1 MDLKLKLSVFE
12 KVDLELF
19 FSHLTR
25 RYVESEN
32 CITDENYKRLDN
44 FCMSADEFKL
54 IRKLQ
59 KALVNTYD
67 KSNFT

>member
-1 MDLKLKLSVFE
+1 MELKLKLTVSE

-19 FSHLTR
+19 FSHLSR

-32 CITDENYKRLDN
+32 CITDENYKRLGN
-44 FCMSADEFKL
+44 FFMSVDEFNL

-59 KALVNTYD
+59 NALVDTYG
-67 KSNFT
+67 KK